1 MGGIFN
7 VLRFLVGLFIKVVGN
22 FAVIGQIVVVILGL
36 FKKKTV
42 KHTNIPATSIL
53 STQIICP
60 DCTAIV
66 QYDKLIDKFFCAGCK
81 KVYEIAL
88 IEVDTL
94 GVTH

>member
-1 MGGIFN
+1 MAGVFN
-7 VLRFLVGLFIKVVGN
+7 CLRFLVGLFIRVVGN
-22 FAVIGQIVVVILGL
+22 FAVMSQFVVVILGL

>member
-7 VLRFLVGLFIKVVGN
+7 VLRFFVGLFIKVVGN

-42 KHTNIPATSIL
+42 KHTNIPTSSIA